1 MIGVEISSNL
11 RIGDSHFA
19 FCALHLHVHNSA
31 GSAFRQDKLK
41 SCIYAVVM
49 WSRID
54 FVAEFEPPHSR
65 SDLDHDPSHV
75 ISEDERQAIRQDELE
90 LSIPDLRIQRIYTS
104 GVHPNQDVVLA

>member
-1 MIGVEISSNL
+1 
-11 RIGDSHFA
+11 
-19 FCALHLHVHNSA
+19 
-31 GSAFRQDKLK
+31 
-41 SCIYAVVM
+41 M

-90 LSIPDLRIQRIYTS
+90 LSIPDLRIQRVYTS
-104 GVHPNQDVVLA
+104 GMYPNQDVVLAQLGVWHLAKPQALLAPITIDNKCLHDVSLSLPVTISRPTAAG